1 MGEWQEGG
9 PEIDEITDE
18 YIEDEP
24 EKEIVEEA
32 NQEIEDIPD
41 VWYADHIK
49 DIKNP
54 ELREKEIEAAEELK
68 EKERA
73 LDKELESGEID
84 KVDYWGKRFIGLGH
98 EERKAATRCSL
109 ESADITYDHFGDS
122 MEDLYLLAT
131 EASGDP
137 KPARMKDKLKESI
150 RRIGPEAS
158 QELADRMLEEGKMSK
173 ETHESI
179 SRQVRL
185 HGK

>member
-1 MGEWQEGG
+1 MGEWEENAL
-9 PEIDEITDE
+9 EIDEITDE
-18 YIEDEP
+18 YIEEVP

-41 VWYADHIK
+41 VWYADYIK

-54 ELREKEIEAAEELK
+54 ELREKEIEAANELK

-84 KVDYWGKRFIGLGH
+84 EVDYWGKRFIGLGH
-98 EERKAATRCSL
+98 EERKAATRCGL
-109 ESADITYDHFGDS
+109 ESVDITYDHFGDS
-122 MEDLYLLAT
+122 MEDLDFLT
-131 EASGDP
+131 MEAGGNP
-137 KPARMKDKLKESI
+137 KPARMKEKLKESI